1 MRSGGWL
8 ETLPPHIETVMVID
22 PDIRIRPKNDASTV
36 DFGARHQRLPAL
48 GAAAFCPRVMIEP
61 DGFLARFQSYEYA
74 LAFRVGRASLADY
87 SITSGVSIYRRDALD
102 RALAEHS
109 YVGLRR
115 RLRERDDPARAAA
128 NRSTTTA
135 ASS

>member
-1 MRSGGWL
+1 
-8 ETLPPHIETVMVID
+8 MVID
-22 PDIRIRPKNDASTV
+22 PDIRIRSKSEGSAV
-36 DFGARHQRLPAL
+36 DFERAISDFQRS

-102 RALAEHS
+102 RRS
-109 YVGLRR
+109 PSTRC
-115 RLRERDDPARAAA
+115 
-128 NRSTTTA
+128 RSTPRTSRTR
-135 ASS
+135 